1 MFGGVC
7 RGRGVRPAAEQVHDQ
22 VRQRQPGRDPA
33 QRQTAQQLLPVPHGP
48 GKLHAGRRRVEE

>member
-1 MFGGVC
+1 MFGCVC
-7 RGRGVRPAAEQVHDQ
+7 RGRGVRHSTKQVHDQ

-48 GKLHAGRRRVEE
+48 RSLHPRR